1 MIRKLAYW
9 LVGTLAGL
17 SFSLLLLVSWLLFT
31 SSGGQWVLG
40 QLPSLKVS
48 GFQGQLASQWQAK
61 RVQWQGE
68 GIALDLQNLAFSWQ
82 ASCLFDRKICI
93 NNLQLASL
101 KITTPTSQPA
111 TSSLPLNLQSLRL
124 PEIHLPQLNLFE
136 LTQLNGL
143 EISQLALERLDLNGQ
158 EQLSH
163 LQLSATWQTTQLSI
177 QHLEVQSPWLTQ
189 VLQENQHNT
198 AKVQLEGRLTTEKN
212 WPLSLNL
219 TSELSEY
226 PLQLA
231 LTGDLAKLQIQTNL
245 NLSRKEQKAAIS
257 LEGWVNLLK
266 TTAPLDLTLA
276 WHNLYPS
283 QTHPELVVGLEDL
296 QLDKGELTLAGNLQ
310 TGWQLVANA
319 QQRINFQPVNL
330 SLTSNLS
337 WQKLVVEKLK
347 LSLDEKRW
355 LAVDFTLNA
364 NEPEQFS
371 LDGKL
376 AGQLKSEPSP
386 SVELASSFSGFVNTA
401 SLKTEAA
408 NYQFNLTDLFIT
420 TDQEKLALALSLDSK
435 TWQAETEIKLDDL
448 ASLTKILVKTFKPN
462 QAEDLLANYPLA
474 GDLKLNAKLAL
485 PAPSLDKKISS
496 QALLSQ
502 VSQGDY
508 QLQLASKALGY
519 ATSQLINTDFSF
531 NYQGEK
537 KPLNHKTALDP
548 QINLAFSSQELILEK
563 NKQNPSAKVLIEA
576 IKVNLAGLVSDH
588 QLTTT
593 LVLDKQPLHASIQ
606 GGVEITDTNIMEWQY
621 QLAALSTE
629 LMKPW
634 LPADLRWT
642 DQITGEM
649 QGSWQNEQLKTSLEL
664 HSGPGELAIKLEDTL
679 NKTFTWVPLTYHLL
693 NLGLRLEDEELIT
706 YLTLDGDQLGYLNT
720 QVTMNLKPD
729 ATSQQRPIKG
739 HYQLEGLQ
747 VQAFSPFVDLDQL
760 TGLVR
765 GQGEIR
771 GHLLAPE
778 LWGNLQL
785 QEVVAVNSRWP
796 ITLKRLDGQLLLQGE
811 QLSLEANFATGEG
824 GDGQLTGELFWQPE
838 LTARL
843 NLKGDAFQVRI
854 EPWASLQVTPDL
866 TFSYQQ
872 ETLLLAGKVKVPSGL
887 ISVQQLPKQ
896 AVRVSED
903 AQVVGREAVIKKGPR
918 LNLDLE
924 LLLGNGQESEKPPL
938 SLAAFG
944 LNAEIQGRLR
954 VGNDLQT
961 RGELLLVKGTYQSWG
976 QDLKLR
982 KARLNFAG
990 PISQPFLNIEAV
1002 REVQDVTVGIHMT
1015 GRVDRPE
1022 ATIFSEPSMANEQAL
1037 SWLILGRPLKTE
1049 KDENTLNAAAISYG
1063 LKQASGV
1070 TERLGESLGLKD
1082 FQLVAEGGG
1091 SEASVVASG
1100 YINDRLSVGY
1110 GVGVY
1115 DEVSRFVVRYELSRQ
1130 VYIEAASALASSLD
1144 IFWRLDF

>member
-17 SFSLLLLVSWLLFT
+17 SLSLLLLVSWLVFT
-31 SSGGQWVLG
+31 TSGGQWILG
-40 QLPSLKVS
+40 QVPSLSVN

-61 RVQWQGE
+61 QVQWQGE
-68 GIALDLQNLAFSWQ
+68 GVQLDLQDLAFSWQ
-82 ASCLFDRKICI
+82 ASCLLDRKICL
-93 NNLQLASL
+93 NNLQLASIKL
-101 KITTPTSQPA
+101 TMPVTQPA
-111 TSSLPLNLQSLRL
+111 TTTPMLDLHSLRL
-124 PEIHLPQLNLFE
+124 PEIQLPQLNLFE
-136 LTQLNGL
+136 LTQLNAI
-143 EISQLALERLDLNGQ
+143 EINQLGIGQLIINDQ
-158 EQLSH
+158 EQLNN
-163 LQLSATWQTTQLSI
+163 LQLSASWQTTQISI
-177 QHLEVQSPWLTQ
+177 HHLEVQSPWLTQ
-189 VLQENQHNT
+189 VLQENQNNT
-198 AKVQLEGRLTTEKN
+198 AKVQLKGWLTTEKN
-212 WPLSLNL
+212 WPLAVNL
-219 TSELSEY
+219 TSKLSEY

-231 LTGDLAKLQIQTNL
+231 LEGDLEKLQIQTNL
-245 NLSRKEQKAAIS
+245 NLSRKEETAAIS

-283 QTHPELVVGLEDL
+283 QTHPELVAGLKDL

-310 TGWQLVANA
+310 TGWQLAVNA
-319 QQRINFQPVNL
+319 QQSLNFQPVNL

-364 NEPEQFS
+364 NELEQFS

-376 AGQLKSEPSP
+376 AGQLKSEPSH
-386 SVELASSFSGFVNTA
+386 SLEFTSRFSGFLDAA
-401 SLKTEAA
+401 SLTTEAI
-408 NYQFNLTDLFIT
+408 NYQFKLTDLLLR
-420 TDQEKLALALSLDSK
+420 TDQEKLALALSLDPE
-435 TWQAETEIKLDDL
+435 TWQAETEVQLDDL
-448 ASLTKILVKTFKPN
+448 ATLTQTLAKMFKLH
-462 QAEDLLANYPLA
+462 QAEDLMANYPLA
-474 GDLKLNAKLAL
+474 GDLKLNAALSLPAL
-485 PAPSLDKKISS
+485 PLDAKINA
-496 QALLSQ
+496 QKLLPL
-502 VSQGDY
+502 VSRGDY
-508 QLQLASKALGY
+508 QLQLASNALSY
-519 ATSQLINTDFSF
+519 AANQLTNTDLKLSYLNKSTSF
-531 NYQGEK
+531 NQES
-537 KPLNHKTALDP
+537 LIDP
-548 QINLAFSSQELILEK
+548 QINLALNSQQLK
-563 NKQNPSAKVLIEA
+563 GNFLIEA
-576 IKVNLAGLVSDH
+576 IKINLSGLLSDH
-588 QLTTT
+588 QLTTAV
-593 LVLDKQPLHASIQ
+593 VLDKQPLHASIQ
-606 GGVEITDTNIMEWQY
+606 GGIKVTDINTVDWQY

-629 LMKPW
+629 LIKPW

-649 QGSWQNEQLKTSLEL
+649 QGSWQNQQLISSLEL
-664 HSGPGELAIKLEDTL
+664 HAGPGELAIRLEDAL
-679 NKTFTWVPLTYHLL
+679 NKTFSWVPLNYHFL
-693 NLGLRLEDEELIT
+693 NLGLRLVDDVLT
-706 YLTLDGDQLGYLNT
+706 SHLTLNGDQLGNLNT
-720 QVTMNLKPD
+720 QVAINLKPG

-747 VQAFSPFVDLDQL
+747 IQALSPFVDIDQL
-760 TGLVR
+760 TGLVK
-765 GQGEIR
+765 GQGKIR
-771 GHLLAPE
+771 GDLLAPE

-785 QEVVAVNSRWP
+785 QEVVAINSRWP
-796 ITLKRLDGQLLLQGE
+796 VTLQRLDGELVLQGD

-824 GDGQLTGELFWQPE
+824 GDGQLFGELFWQPE

-843 NLKGDAFQVRI
+843 NLKGDAFQVRV

-872 ETLLLAGKVKVPSGL
+872 DTLLLAGKVKVPSGL

-903 AQVVGREAVIKKGPR
+903 AQVIGREQVTNKVPK

-924 LLLGNGQESEKPPL
+924 LQLGNSQTPNQLPL
-938 SLAAFG
+938 ALEAFG

-954 VGNDLQT
+954 IGNELQT
-961 RGELLLVKGTYQSWG
+961 HGELLLVKGTYQSWG

-982 KARLNFAG
+982 KAHLNFAG
-990 PISQPFLNIEAV
+990 PVNQPFLDIEAV
-1002 REVQDVTVGIHMT
+1002 REVQDVTVGIYMT

-1070 TERLGESLGLKD
+1070 TERLGERLGLKD

-1144 IFWRLDF
+1144 IFWRKDF